1 MEIEQQINQ
10 QRVKHVVNSY
20 QLAGNEEAEFGVFLE
35 QLLQKYPPTLIELA
49 LVEILVRT
57 WLRIPPIR
65 GVEFLCD
72 VKKKLQEWETQ
83 PVIST
88 ITPAQFQ
95 QITGLDPQP
104 IFGLSNSSPDSSKVQ
119 PISRSLAD

>member
-10 QRVKHVVNSY
+10 QRVKHVVSSY
-20 QLAGNEEAEFGVFLE
+20 QLAGNEEAEFEVYLGR
-35 QLLQKYPPTLIELA
+35 LLQEYPSTLIELA
-49 LVEILVRT
+49 LVEILVCT
-57 WLRIPPIR
+57 WLRIPSVR
-65 GVEFLCD
+65 GLAFLSD
-72 VKKKLQEWETQ
+72 AHEKLQEWETQ

-88 ITPAQFQ
+88 ITPAQFE

-104 IFGLSNSSPDSSKVQ
+104 IFGFPKSSKVQ

>member
-10 QRVKHVVNSY
+10 QRVKHVVSSY
-20 QLAGNEEAEFGVFLE
+20 QLAGNDEAEFELYLE

-65 GVEFLCD
+65 GMEFLSEAD
-72 VKKKLQEWETQ
+72 KKLQEWETQ
-83 PVIST
+83 PIVSA

-104 IFGLSNSSPDSSKVQ
+104 IFGFPKSSRVQ

>member
-10 QRVKHVVNSY
+10 QRVKHVVSSY
-20 QLAGNEEAEFGVFLE
+20 QLEGNEEAEFGAFLK
-35 QLLQKYPPTLIELA
+35 QLLQKYPSTLIELA
-49 LVEILVRT
+49 LVEILVMT

-65 GVEFLCD
+65 GVEFLFE
-72 VKKKLQEWETQ
+72 VQKKLQEWESQ

-104 IFGLSNSSPDSSKVQ
+104 IFGLPQASKIQ
-119 PISRSLAD
+119 PISRSLTD

>member
-10 QRVKHVVNSY
+10 QRVKHVVSSY
-20 QLAGNEEAEFGVFLE
+20 QLAGNEEAKFDLYLE
-35 QLLQKYPPTLIELA
+35 QLLKKYPPALIELA

-57 WLRIPPIR
+57 WLRIPPMR
-65 GVEFLCD
+65 GMEFLSEAH
-72 VKKKLQEWETQ
+72 KKLQEWEIQ
-83 PVIST
+83 PIVSK

-104 IFGLSNSSPDSSKVQ
+104 IFGFSESARVR
-119 PISRSLAD
+119 PISSSLAD

>member
-1 MEIEQQINQ
+1 MEIEQQINR
-10 QRVKHVVNSY
+10 QRVKHVVSSY
-20 QLAGNEEAEFGVFLE
+20 QLAGGEEAEFELYLE
-35 QLLQKYPPTLIELA
+35 QLLQKYPSALIELA

-65 GVEFLCD
+65 GMEFLSETHE
-72 VKKKLQEWETQ
+72 KLQEWATQ
-83 PVIST
+83 PIVST

-104 IFGLSNSSPDSSKVQ
+104 IFGFPKSSRVQSISS
-119 PISRSLAD
+119 SLVD

>member
-1 MEIEQQINQ
+1 MEIDQQINQ
-10 QRVKHVVNSY
+10 QRVKHVVSSY
-20 QLAGNEEAEFGVFLE
+20 QLGGDEEAEFRTFLD

-49 LVEILVRT
+49 LVEILVRS

-65 GVEFLCD
+65 GVAFLCE
-72 VKKKLQEWETQ
+72 VQKKLQEWEVQ

-88 ITPAQFQ
+88 ITAAQFQ

-104 IFGLSNSSPDSSKVQ
+104 IFGVAKTAKIH